1 MNAVSKKE
9 NMERENIGE
18 SGTKMKSDL
27 EIEDYL
33 FFKVTNMH
41 RSLIA
46 QFRAGILPLSIYIEV
61 GRYWNISLE
70 ERLCTLCDDNVVED
84 EIHFL
89 CSCKLY
95 KEVRDVLF
103 VQAAMMCDDFCQMDV

>member
-1 MNAVSKKE
+1 MNAVSRKE
-9 NMERENIGE
+9 DMERGEIGE

-33 FFKVTNMH
+33 FFKVPNMH
-41 RSLIA
+41 RSLLA
-46 QFRAGILPLSIYIEV
+46 QFRAGILPFSIEV
-61 GRYWNISLE
+61 GRYRNIRLD

-89 CSCKLY
+89 
-95 KEVRDVLF
+95 
-103 VQAAMMCDDFCQMDV
+103 